1 MLSLQCALV
10 LKLTLRTSTFLLQ
23 AINTRLCELRL
34 GQVWTIPT
42 EFGDIPHD
50 RALVE
55 RIIVEL
61 LCGLKSSLTYLDLHN
76 QMNEAVAAAV
86 YNLPHLKHAVQS
98 ADVPS
103 VLCPRLRVETLD
115 LGGARPAADSS
126 AERMSQVYPALQRLD
141 LIFWSQMDGILQT
154 NCLAFAAVTGL
165 TALRIILSMLPGNAT
180 PDAIE
185 LADAVQP
192 LRWLRTLVMRFRPVT
207 APAMPWQQQL
217 RAALPWHVQLQ
228 FVHQKQDC
236 EHVGPIQF
244 RVRPGTQ

>member
-1 MLSLQCALV
+1 M
-10 LKLTLRTSTFLLQ
+10 
-23 AINTRLCELRL
+23 RL

-50 RALVE
+50 HALVE

-61 LCGLKSSLTYLDLHN
+61 LRGLKSSLTYLDLHN
-76 QMNEAVAAAV
+76 QVNEAVAAAV
-86 YNLPHLKHAVQS
+86 YNLPHLKHTGQS
-98 ADVPS
+98 ADIPS

-115 LGGARPAADSS
+115 LGGARLAADSS

-141 LIFWSQMDGILQT
+141 LKVWSQMDGIQT
-154 NCLAFAAVTGL
+154 NCLAFAAVSGL
-165 TALRIILSMLPGNAT
+165 TALHITLSMLPGNAT

-185 LADAVQP
+185 LADALQP
-192 LRWLRTLVMRFRPVT
+192 MRWLRTLVMRFHPVT

-217 RAALPWHVQLQ
+217 RAALPSHVQLQ

-236 EHVGPIQF
+236 VHVGPIQF
-244 RVRPGTQ
+244 RVRPGIQ